1 MCIFIQVGCYIVYLH
16 NVDIHMTFVNTR
28 LGWKKVVMGLVLGVR
43 RVVEFIEGSNE
54 GTVKAQGR

>member
-1 MCIFIQVGCYIVYLH
+1 
-16 NVDIHMTFVNTR
+16 MTFVNTR